1 MRFGLGACFGDL
13 LRHVVQKQQT
23 NTDGGGRLFCSSAAD
38 TGGIFA
44 SGHCQREHNFG
55 QSFGDCCEYV
65 IVDVLVGFFG
75 WHGCWQQERMN
86 ASSVCSH
93 APAVKSA
100 LLAVAH
106 FLSPATGRFFV
117 SYAWS
122 GERSKKIRK
131 LIIYD

>member
-23 NTDGGGRLFCSSAAD
+23 NTDGGGRLFCSAAAD

-100 LLAVAH
+100 LLTVAH
-106 FLSPATGRFFV
+106 FEPSDRAFFCV
-117 SYAWS
+117 LRLEW
-122 GERSKKIRK
+122 RKIKKDQKVDYI
-131 LIIYD
+131 